1 MTDASLN
8 VLWLLTE
15 QEVLLAKHLVSCRR
29 IALQRTLCMTTESTT
44 GWDVGGSLDG
54 WMDLYMGVCMF
65 MFGQV
70 GRMPP
75 CHSLPAAAQYRVHRS
90 SHGPPSRASS
100 PPHRSLAVQSS
111 PSAATC
117 SSVSTHVLVF
127 SAESSQVGPGHGGNW
142 TNTKI

>member
-54 WMDLYMGVCMF
+54 WMNLYMGVCMF

-70 GRMPP
+70 GRLSPATAYLLLLSTGATDLLMDLLQEPL
-75 CHSLPAAAQYRVHRS
+75 HLLTGLLQFSLLLPQQPVLQSQHMYLFFQL
-90 SHGPPSRASS
+90 S
-100 PPHRSLAVQSS
+100 P
-111 PSAATC
+111 
-117 SSVSTHVLVF
+117 VS
-127 SAESSQVGPGHGGNW
+127 
-142 TNTKI
+142 